1 MDVLIVLSF
10 FCVLAA
16 VAWIDHRTMEIP
28 DILPAAVLLLSAA
41 SCLAGREPDLF
52 SRVLGFFS
60 VSLPMLLMTLAVP
73 GAFGG
78 GDIKL
83 MAACGAFL
91 GWRSALEACLFAILG
106 GGMWGIWLLVSGK
119 AGRKDHFAF
128 GPFLCAGAVIAFFW
142 GDQILGWYLSL
153 LP

>member
-10 FCVLAA
+10 LCVLAV
-16 VAWIDHRTMEIP
+16 VAWTDHRTMEIP
-28 DILPAAVLLLSAA
+28 DILPAAILFLSVAA
-41 SCLAGREPDLF
+41 YLTGREPDLF
-52 SRVLGFFS
+52 SRFIGFFS
-60 VSLPMLLMTLAVP
+60 VSLPMLLMTLAIP

-91 GWRSALEACLFAILG
+91 GWRTALESSFFAILG
-106 GGMWGIWLLVSGK
+106 GGIWGIWLLISGK

-128 GPFLCAGAVIAFFW
+128 GPFLCAGAVIAFFG